1 VFSVHTPSILYG
13 VVWWVLVHP
22 GRQQWAFECRV
33 LSTNLIL
40 DIQQIIV
47 FFLYDWDYWIFFVW
61 NVEIQPL

>member
-40 DIQQIIV
+40 DIQQIIS
-47 FFLYDWDYWIFFVW
+47 FFYMIGIIGFFVC
-61 NVEIQPL
+61 NVDIQPL